1 MKVKSIFVNLPIK
14 DLKKTREFC
23 SKFGFSFN
31 KLFLEDKTLCL
42 VLNDELVYSMLIT
55 HEMFSTFKNSPIA
68 DGTTTQV
75 VTAIKVDSREQVKLT
90 HKTEQHHTEKV
101 PTTAGCIAIA
111 LPTFTDT
118 ILGSNLQQLNTN
130 AKKKI

>member
-1 MKVKSIFVNLPIK
+1 M
-14 DLKKTREFC
+14 
-23 SKFGFSFN
+23 
-31 KLFLEDKTLCL
+31 EDKTLSL

-68 DGTTTQV
+68 DGTTKQV

-118 ILGSNLQQLNTN
+118 NWGVIFNNFTQMQ
-130 AKKKI
+130 KIKI